1 MDNVCRPH
9 QEDWTLFSG
18 HLISTFS
25 ASAFNRSKRKKKRQ
39 SRLSERITGGSWKY
53 HRIYKRVITILLPR
67 PIILWNKRLYHIFG
81 RNPWRYGPAFEASL
95 AAEAAK
101 PQNKFWDLF
110 ITAKQDSH
118 PFKIP
123 RKITKTYQLSGTICK
138 LQIQQKQIQKTL
150 KEKQITAPE
159 RYFKLL
165 SDEILQ
171 NISALKKHIKG
182 INAFKREEEKLLAL
196 LLRQLSQKTALM

>member
-1 MDNVCRPH
+1 M
-9 QEDWTLFSG
+9 
-18 HLISTFS
+18 
-25 ASAFNRSKRKKKRQ
+25 
-39 SRLSERITGGSWKY
+39 
-53 HRIYKRVITILLPR
+53 
-67 PIILWNKRLYHIFG
+67 
-81 RNPWRYGPAFEASL
+81 L
-95 AAEAAK
+95 AAEVAK

-110 ITAKQDSH
+110 IIAKQDSH

-123 RKITKTYQLSGTICK
+123 WKITKTYQLSGTICE

-165 SDEILQ
+165 SDEIFQ

-196 LLRQLSQKTALM
+196 LLRQLSQKTVPQLIQLKSDTVKKLLLPVFFSDKSTHELRKTLKS